1 MAISEFSPQ
10 TTVAHRTMEVDG
22 LKMFYREAGAE
33 GSPKLVLYHGF
44 PGSSAYYR
52 NLIPLLADKFHIIAP
67 DYIGFGNSDKPD
79 AANYN
84 YTFDDAASKVE
95 KLLEAK
101 GFARAGMY
109 MQDYGGPVGFRI
121 VQKHPDWLEWLII
134 QNTNAYEEGFTEVW
148 DGLRSAYW
156 VNKSPETEKPLEAF
170 LEPDTVKSLYQHGHP
185 KPELVS
191 PDAWQNDLHHL
202 HDDNSKRIQLDFF
215 YDYRTNVELYP
226 AWQKFLADNKPK
238 TQIFWGKGD
247 IFFTPQ
253 GGEAYLQVVPDADFH
268 WLDSGHF
275 AVEDCG
281 DYIAAQMR
289 KFYDA
294 NVV

>member
-22 LKMFYREAGAE
+22 LNMFYREAGAE

-79 AANYN
+79 AAGYD
-84 YTFDDAASKVE
+84 YTFDDAAAKVE

-101 GFARAGMY
+101 GFTRAGMY

-121 VQKHPDWLEWLII
+121 VQKHPGWLEWLII

-191 PDAWQNDLHHL
+191 PDSWQNDLHHL
-202 HDDNSKRIQLDFF
+202 HDENSKRIQLDFF

-247 IFFTPQ
+247 IFFTPE

-268 WLDSGHF
+268 RLDSGHF
-275 AVEDCG
+275 ALEDCG
-281 DYIAAQMR
+281 GYIAAEMR